1 MPPWRCAN
9 RWGTP
14 SLDTAPI
21 DWSKIDT
28 VLLDMDGTLLDLR
41 FDNWFWQ
48 EVIPLRYAAQN
59 GLSPPDALELLRP
72 KFQAIRGTMQWYCID
87 YWSRELGLDIAHIKR
102 TTRDQVG
109 YLPGAEEF
117 LLKLKASGKRRV
129 LVTNAHPTTLAIKD
143 RQVRLTT
150 HFDACYSTHVF
161 DAPKEDAAFWPR
173 LQAAEPFAAER
184 TLFVDDSLPVLE
196 AAHGFGIGWLR
207 AVRRPDSAQPA
218 QSTAPYVGVDRVADL
233 LA

>member
-1 MPPWRCAN
+1 M
-9 RWGTP
+9 
-14 SLDTAPI
+14 DTL
-21 DWSKIDT
+21 DWSNIDT

-48 EVIPLRYAAQN
+48 ELIPCRYAAEN
-59 GLSPPDALELLRP
+59 GLSTPDALEFLKP
-72 KFQAIRGTMQWYCID
+72 KFHAARGTMQWYCIE
-87 YWSRELGLDIAHIKR
+87 YWSRELGLEIAHIKR
-102 TTRDQVG
+102 TSLDQIG

-117 LLKLKASGKRRV
+117 LLKLKESGKRRI

-143 RQVRLTT
+143 QQVRLTA
-150 HFDACYSTHVF
+150 HFDACYSTHLF

-173 LQAAEPFAAER
+173 LQAVEPFAAER

-196 AAHGFGIGWLR
+196 AARAFGIGWLR

-218 QSTAPYVGVDRVADL
+218 QSTGTYVGVDRVADL
-233 LA
+233 FDETSGPGS